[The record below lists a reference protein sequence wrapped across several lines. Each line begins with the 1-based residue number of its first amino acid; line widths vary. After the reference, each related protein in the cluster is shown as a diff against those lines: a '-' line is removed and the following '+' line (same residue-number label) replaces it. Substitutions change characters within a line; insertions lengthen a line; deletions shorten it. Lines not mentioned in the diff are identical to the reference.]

1 MFSGDKNLKD
11 TEQKSLVSYDPAGL
25 SSVSISLSYTKTNK
39 LITALYMVTDT
50 MEKDEP
56 IRLKLRTFGIE
67 ILTDIENPSRTS
79 LSDIDKK
86 ISAVLSF
93 LGIASDLRMISAMN
107 SGILAKEFN
116 ELKES
121 VKNYT
126 AKRASWFEDF
136 MREDTSNLS
145 LEGRQVGGKEG
156 MNSIGHP
163 YNHST
168 RIGVQKGDT
177 LMKAL
182 GDVHNKKDEFE
193 ALRNKRKQDISDI
206 VKKSASGASIKDI
219 ETALQSIGHNLGE
232 KTLQRELVSMLKDN
246 VLYKTGEKRWSKYFI
261 KN

>member
-1 MFSGDKNLKD
+1 MFPGDKNLKD
-11 TEQKSLVSYDPAGL
+11 TKQKSLISYDPVGL

-56 IRLKLRTFGIE
+56 IRLKLRTLGIE
-67 ILTDIENPSRTS
+67 ILTDIESTSKTS
-79 LSDIDKK
+79 LLNVEQKV
-86 ISAVLSF
+86 SAILSF
-93 LGIASDLRMISAMN
+93 LSIAVDLRMISAMN

-126 AKRASWFEDF
+126 SKQASWFEEF
-136 MREDTSNLS
+136 MHEETRSTNSS
-145 LEGRQVGGKEG
+145 SYVGGGKVG
-156 MNSIGHP
+156 VNSLGHA
-163 YNHST
+163 NHSST
-168 RIGVQKGDT
+168 HIGIQKGST

-182 GDVHNKKDEFE
+182 GDVRDKKAEFE
-193 ALRNKRKQDISDI
+193 ILKNKRRQDILDI
-206 VKKSASGASIKDI
+206 VKSSTTGASIKDI
-219 ETALQSIGHNLGE
+219 EQYMQSKGQNIGE

-261 KN
+261 K